1 MSWPAPHWLLLALGV
16 GVGLAGAAMNTLGV
30 VHERQVA
37 EQTLAQLRTEGVG
50 LLDQVRRFESR
61 WHTRMRQDPP
71 EPLRPP
77 PPEPSLSAQAFRDL
91 LAQGLALNGL
101 RTQATLT
108 EPTQGGITLSVQ
120 AGLEPVLAL
129 VVQVHEASHSVHLAH
144 WSVQCADADCQ
155 GPLAWQLGWQRTP
168 PADAPA
174 QGALA
179 VSTDAQAQS
188 EAAFM
193 ATPPTSPE
201 AGTLHN
207 PFAAQA
213 WWQREVDQAP
223 MAKGAS
229 RKQWQKDVQAGLQ
242 VQHDHNG
249 PWQWLG
255 WMGRREGK
263 RAWVQAGA
271 DTLTVQVGQAIA
283 KAPLVVEAMDAQ
295 GLRLRSWHLNA
306 QGRWQASH
314 ESVEWLQ
321 AE

>member
-1 MSWPAPHWLLLALGV
+1 
-16 GVGLAGAAMNTLGV
+16 
-30 VHERQVA
+30 
-37 EQTLAQLRTEGVG
+37 
-50 LLDQVRRFESR
+50 
-61 WHTRMRQDPP
+61 
-71 EPLRPP
+71 
-77 PPEPSLSAQAFRDL
+77 
-91 LAQGLALNGL
+91 
-101 RTQATLT
+101 
-108 EPTQGGITLSVQ
+108 
-120 AGLEPVLAL
+120 
-129 VVQVHEASHSVHLAH
+129 
-144 WSVQCADADCQ
+144 
-155 GPLAWQLGWQRTP
+155 
-168 PADAPA
+168 
-174 QGALA
+174 
-179 VSTDAQAQS
+179 
-188 EAAFM
+188 M